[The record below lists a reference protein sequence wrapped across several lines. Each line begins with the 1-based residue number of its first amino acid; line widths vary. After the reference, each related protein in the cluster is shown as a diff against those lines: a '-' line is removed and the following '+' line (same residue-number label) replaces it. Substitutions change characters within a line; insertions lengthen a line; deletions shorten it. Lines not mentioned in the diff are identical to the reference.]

1 MSNVDNRFEQP
12 VSPDSKDNKLIL
24 DGTVETGGGASLK
37 TQVVSLKMVDVSTVG
52 QAYFYSPFAGTL
64 TKVTSVLNGAIIT
77 ADAVLTVK
85 TQEGTA
91 GTITIA
97 NAASAAGDIDSVTV
111 ASNGAVTVGSLIEV
125 ETTGASA
132 NTVAVDLTLEIAL
145 S

>member
-1 MSNVDNRFEQP
+1 MSNVDNFFEQP
-12 VSPDSKDNKLIL
+12 AGGVTDNKLVI
-24 DGTVETGGGASLK
+24 GGSFETEGGSSLK
-37 TQVVSLKMVDVSTVG
+37 TQVVTLKINDVSTVG
-52 QAYFYSPFAGTL
+52 QTFFAVPFAGTL

-85 TQEGTA
+85 TQAGTA

-97 NAASAAGDIDSVTV
+97 NSSSAAGDIDSLTV
-111 ASNGAVTVGSLIEV
+111 ASNGAVTAGSLVEV
-125 ETTGASA
+125 ETTGASG

>member
-1 MSNVDNRFEQP
+1 MTNNVLNKFGHPGSGDDNTF
-12 VSPDSKDNKLIL
+12 VVG
-24 DGTVETGGGASLK
+24 GTMETSSGASLK
-37 TQVVSLKMVDVSTVG
+37 TQVVSVKIVDVSTVG
-52 QAYFYSPFAGTL
+52 QVFFLAPFAGTL

-97 NAASAAGDIDSVTV
+97 NSGSATGDIDSLTV
-111 ASNGAVTVGSLIEV
+111 ASNGAVTVGSLIEI
-125 ETTGASA
+125 ETTGASG
-132 NTVAVDLTLEIAL
+132 NTVAVDLTIEIAL

>member
-1 MSNVDNRFEQP
+1 MPVNTLNYFKQP
-12 VSPDSKDNKLIL
+12 KEDKDNDLIL
-24 DGTVETGGGASLK
+24 GGTVETSGGASLK
-37 TQVVSLKMVDVSTVG
+37 TQVITLKIVDVSTVG
-52 QAYFYSPFAGTL
+52 QVYFHAPFAGTV

-97 NAASAAGDIDSVTV
+97 NAASAAGDVDSLTV
-111 ASNGAVTVGSLIEV
+111 ASNGAVTAGSLVEI
-125 ETTGASA
+125 ETTGASG
-132 NTVAVDLTLEIAL
+132 NVVAVDLTVEIAL